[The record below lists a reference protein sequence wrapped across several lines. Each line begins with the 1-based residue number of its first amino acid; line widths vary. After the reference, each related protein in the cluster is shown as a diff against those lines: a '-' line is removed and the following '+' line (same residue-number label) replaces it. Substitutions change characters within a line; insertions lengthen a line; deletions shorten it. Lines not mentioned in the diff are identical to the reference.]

1 MDRAIKKKKF
11 PPGRIIL
18 IVVVFAFVFFLA
30 YQVVSR
36 SGTSRY
42 KADPSR
48 MTISK
53 TQYGEFL
60 DYYPSDGEVVPV
72 TTVYLDAEIG
82 GRVEEIFNSGGEF
95 IKKGDPI
102 LRLSNDSEMRT
113 FIETENQ
120 ILENLDTYR
129 SRQTTIAKSELTN
142 LESLL
147 ETNYQITIYEKE
159 YNRQKEL
166 ISEGLAITRE
176 EFEDTE
182 DQLNYYKAKRD
193 LIEERIRKEKI
204 LNDIQLE
211 QAEISIESLTQS
223 LELVRKSMEKLE
235 VKAPISGK
243 LSSIDAKI
251 GQNINQGENIGQV
264 DILDE
269 LKIEA
274 KVDQYYYNRVSE
286 GTKAEFTLDGETYE
300 GIVTKKYDIVDDEF
314 KADIAFVGDP
324 PEGISV
330 NRTMSVNLF
339 FGEPEKSLMVKRG
352 GFYQETGG
360 RWAYLISEDGK
371 SARRV
376 NIKLGRKNP
385 RYVEVLEGLKEG
397 DWIITSGYETYN
409 EADELIFPEP
419 LTLKE

>member
-1 MDRAIKKKKF
+1 
-11 PPGRIIL
+11 
-18 IVVVFAFVFFLA
+18 
-30 YQVVSR
+30 
-36 SGTSRY
+36 
-42 KADPSR
+42 

-72 TTVYLDAEIG
+72 TTVYLDVETG
-82 GRVEEIFNSGGEF
+82 GRVEDVYVKGSED

-102 LRLSNDSEMRT
+102 LRFSNDDIRRQT
-113 FIETENQ
+113 ITTENDLLKYLNDLKTTQ
-120 ILENLDTYR
+120 LDLAQNELANKETLLNLNYTITKLEK
-129 SRQTTIAKSELTN
+129 Q
-142 LESLL
+142 
-147 ETNYQITIYEKE
+147 
-159 YNRQKEL
+159 YNRRKAL
-166 ISEGLAITRE
+166 IAEDLAITRE
-176 EFEDTE
+176 DFENTE
-182 DQLNYYKAKRD
+182 DELNYYKAKRD
-193 LIEERIRKEKI
+193 LLEERMQREKV
-204 LNDIQLE
+204 LNDNQLE
-211 QAEISIESLTQS
+211 QAEKSIESYTQS
-223 LELVRKSMEKLE
+223 LKLLKEYVESLE

-243 LSSIDAKI
+243 LSSIDAQI
-251 GQNINQGENIGQV
+251 GQQIGSGTRIGRIDV
-264 DILDE
+264 LDE

-286 GTKAEFTLDGETYE
+286 GTKVEFTLDGETYE
-300 GIVTKKYDIVDDEF
+300 GKVTKKYDIVDDEF

-339 FGEPEKSLMVKRG
+339 FGEPEKSLMVKKG

-371 SARRV
+371 TAHRV
-376 NIKLGRKNP
+376 NIKLGRQNP
-385 RYVEVLEGLKEG
+385 RYVEVLEGLNDG